1 MAVSGAIRKGFFG
14 AGCGP
19 ASKEPSFFARG
30 KGRAPDEKEGRVFES
45 VLVANRG
52 EIALRII
59 RACRELGIRSVAIYS
74 DADRRAPH
82 VMAADEAYRVGPP
95 APSESYL
102 NVPAILEVAGKAAV
116 EAIHPGYGFLSERA
130 HFARAVEEAGLVFVG
145 PSSATIA
152 AMGDKTEARRR
163 MRTAGVPIV
172 PGLTDPM
179 ADTAEAIRAAEEIG
193 YPILIKA
200 SAGGGGKGM
209 RVVRRQEDLP
219 RAFEAAQ
226 REALAAFGD
235 GSLYLERFLEAP
247 RHIEIQILGDR
258 HGKVIHLGE
267 RECSIQRRHQKLI
280 EEAPSP
286 VGTPELRA
294 RMGAAAVRAAEA
306 VSYVGA
312 GTVEFLYEGGEFYF
326 LEMNTRIQVEHP
338 VTELVYGVDLVHWQ
352 LRVAAGEPITLC
364 QEVLQ
369 PSGHAIECRITSEDP
384 LRDFL
389 PSTGRI
395 SFLSIPG
402 GPGVRWDGGIE
413 VGTEVGLYYDPL
425 LGKLIV
431 HAPTREGAIRRM
443 ARALEEFVVGGVDT
457 CIPFHRRVMAEPDF
471 QLGKISI
478 RYLEEHREWLRKPPP
493 EEVVLA
499 GGTAAALLAEQEIM
513 RLASP
518 GEHGTGDARGFSA
531 WRRVFLPPRR

>member
-1 MAVSGAIRKGFFG
+1 MGRPEGVLLFCRW
-14 AGCGP
+14 C
-19 ASKEPSFFARG
+19 RG
-30 KGRAPDEKEGRVFES
+30 TGGKEGRVFES

-52 EIALRII
+52 EIALRIL

-95 APSESYL
+95 APAESYL
-102 NVPAILEVAGKAAV
+102 NVPAILEVAAKAGV
-116 EAIHPGYGFLSERA
+116 QAIHPGYGFLSERA

-145 PSSATIA
+145 PSAETIA

-163 MRTAGVPIV
+163 MRAAGVPIV
-172 PGLTDPM
+172 PGLTDPVQ
-179 ADTAEAIRAAEEIG
+179 DPEEAARAAEEVG
-193 YPILIKA
+193 YPLLIKA

-209 RVVRRQEDLP
+209 RVVGRPEELP

-258 HGKVIHLGE
+258 YGKVLHLGE

-286 VGTPELRA
+286 AVTPELRA

-306 VSYVGA
+306 VAYVGA
-312 GTVEFLYEGGEFYF
+312 GTVEFLFQDGEFYF

-338 VTELVYGVDLVHWQ
+338 VTEYVYGVDLVHWQ
-352 LRVAAGEPITLC
+352 LRVAAGEPIPLG
-364 QEVLQ
+364 QDALQ

-384 LRDFL
+384 ARDFL
-389 PSTGRI
+389 PSTGTI
-395 SFLSIPG
+395 SFLAVPG

-413 VGTEVGLYYDPL
+413 VGTEVGLHYDPL
-425 LGKLIV
+425 LGKLVV
-431 HAPTREGAIRRM
+431 HAPTREEAIRRM
-443 ARALEEFVVGGVDT
+443 ARALGELVVGGVDT
-457 CIPFHRRVMAEPDF
+457 CIPFHRQVMEEPDF
-471 QLGKISI
+471 QAGRLSI
-478 RYLEEHREWLRKPPP
+478 RYVEEHPDCLRAAPP
-493 EEVVLA
+493 EDVVLA
-499 GGTAAALLAEQEIM
+499 AGLVAALLEEQEAS
-513 RLASP
+513 RLPSLRDA
-518 GEHGTGDARGFSA
+518 GRGDGRGFSA
-531 WRRVFLPPRR
+531 WRRVFLPSRR